1 MKIRTFKSMFIIG
14 ERKVFESLTGYI
26 GLEKDASKVTS
37 EMFLCNGENFTNL
50 KERVKNYEKD
60 GDNITFDLKSNI
72 LEGAISPT
80 FLDTF
85 LNLIEKFDNILD
97 LLYFISREIARF
109 HLFLQKDRNGS
120 EKVICNFYK
129 KFVDIINVH
138 LKALDAIDLMLN
150 ANSEEEIIKSWS
162 EIINYEES
170 IDDIK
175 DNLLDTVY
183 SESGSLHYLVFIHLV
198 EIIHKLDDLLDT
210 DRDISELI
218 LNVVYTVSK

>member
-50 KERVKNYEKD
+50 KEKVKNYEKE

-129 KFVDIINVH
+129 KFVEIINVH

-162 EIINYEES
+162 EIINYEEG

>member
-50 KERVKNYEKD
+50 KERVKNYEKE

-129 KFVDIINVH
+129 KFVEIINVH

-150 ANSEEEIIKSWS
+150 ANSEEEIIRSWS
-162 EIINYEES
+162 EIINYEEG

>member
-138 LKALDAIDLMLN
+138 LKALDDIDLMLN

>member
-1 MKIRTFKSMFIIG
+1 MFIIG

-138 LKALDAIDLMLN
+138 LKALDDIDLMLN

>member
-1 MKIRTFKSMFIIG
+1 M
-14 ERKVFESLTGYI
+14 
-26 GLEKDASKVTS
+26 
-37 EMFLCNGENFTNL
+37 
-50 KERVKNYEKD
+50 
-60 GDNITFDLKSNI
+60 
-72 LEGAISPT
+72 
-80 FLDTF
+80 
-85 LNLIEKFDNILD
+85 
-97 LLYFISREIARF
+97 
-109 HLFLQKDRNGS
+109 
-120 EKVICNFYK
+120 
-129 KFVDIINVH
+129 H

-150 ANSEEEIIKSWS
+150 ANSEEEIIRSWS
-162 EIINYEES
+162 EIINYEEG

>member
-1 MKIRTFKSMFIIG
+1 MFIIG